1 MKKHI
6 PYVIVSLL
14 VCLLIIVGC
23 KPSTTNVIISEPIQ
37 KENIYWSDLQ
47 WYIKYDSGLN
57 STDTLYADNDYVL
70 VDEDWFKEN
79 ILNQFNDFL
88 SKNGVYFGDANKND
102 CDNFSRAFS
111 FFARVK
117 SSQAKFLKYDI
128 AVGELYYKNFD
139 VGHAINFA
147 IVLDK
152 EGKKKIIFIEPQ
164 GPSIVNFSEEF
175 KQSFVQYVGM

>member
-6 PYVIVSLL
+6 PYIIVSLL

-23 KPSTTNVIISEPIQ
+23 KPSTTDIITSEPTI

-47 WYIKYDSGLN
+47 WYIKNDSGLN
-57 STDTLYADNDYVL
+57 SVDTLYADNDYVL
-70 VDEDWFKEN
+70 VDEIWFNEN

-88 SKNGVYFGDANKND
+88 SKNGVYFGDVNKND
-102 CDNFSRAFS
+102 CDNYARAFS

-117 SSQAKFLKYDI
+117 SSQAKFLNYDI
-128 AVGELYYKNFD
+128 AVGELYYKDFD
-139 VGHAINFA
+139 FGHAINFA

-152 EGKKKIIFIEPQ
+152 DGKKKMLYIEPQ
-164 GPSIVNFSEEF
+164 GPTIINFSEEY
-175 KQSFVQYVGM
+175 KESFVKYVGM